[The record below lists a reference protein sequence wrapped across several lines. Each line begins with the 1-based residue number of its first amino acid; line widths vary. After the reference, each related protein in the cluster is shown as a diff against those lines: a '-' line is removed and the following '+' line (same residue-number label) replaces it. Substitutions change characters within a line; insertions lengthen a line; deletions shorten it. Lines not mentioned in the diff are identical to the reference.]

1 MILYK
6 IKTFINDF
14 VFKTRYVFA
23 TAHLPFH
30 DILAQQFYIIKI
42 ETLDINTK
50 NTTVLNCIDFLLK
63 YISKEKLQSRLSLS
77 RCAVFLAVEKENNQ
91 PVGYCW
97 AIKAEEKP
105 IWHDKFYLDPGN
117 GLLFNAYVREEY
129 RGRGIYK
136 MLQFAVH
143 DYLFNINCRQ
153 VYTIVEGSNTPS
165 LKASQ
170 RFGLACVGKNY
181 LIKFLKYNIFS
192 IYRWDKGLKIY
203 YVFKNAK
210 GNNI

>member
-1 MILYK
+1 MKLNK
-6 IKTFINDF
+6 IKTFIDNY
-14 VFKTRYVFA
+14 VFKTRYIFA
-23 TAHLPFH
+23 TDHLPY
-30 DILAQQFYIIKI
+30 QEVQNPRFYIIKI
-42 ETLDINTK
+42 DNINTDTK
-50 NTTVLNCIDFLLK
+50 NTISLNCIDFLQK
-63 YISKEKLQSRLSLS
+63 YISKQKLQSRLSLS

-105 IWHDKFYLDPGN
+105 IWHDKFYLDPEN

-170 RFGLACVGKNY
+170 KFGLACVGKNY

-192 IYRWDKGLKIY
+192 IYRWEKGLKIY

>member
-1 MILYK
+1 LTFDK
-6 IKTFINDF
+6 LKTFINDYII
-14 VFKTRYVFA
+14 KTRYVFA
-23 TAHLPFH
+23 ADHLAFQEIQNPRYA
-30 DILAQQFYIIKI
+30 LIKI
-42 ETLDINTK
+42 DDIVTDTK
-50 NTTVLNCIDFLLK
+50 NTISLNCIDFLLK
-63 YISKEKLQSRLSLS
+63 YISKEKLQSRLSLPG
-77 RCAVFLAVEKENNQ
+77 CAVFLAADLESKQ

-97 AIKAEEKP
+97 AIKAEKNS
-105 IWHDKFYLDPGN
+105 IWHDKFCLDPGN

-170 RFGLACVGKNY
+170 KFGLACVGKNY

-192 IYRWDKGLKIY
+192 IYRWEKGLNIY

>member
-1 MILYK
+1 MTLK
-6 IKTFINDF
+6 NIKTFINNYIL
-14 VFKTRYVFA
+14 KTRYIFA
-23 TAHLPFH
+23 TDHLPFQESL
-30 DILAQQFYIIKI
+30 DQLFYITKI

-50 NTTVLNCIDFLLK
+50 NTTILNCINFLVLH
-63 YISKEKLQSRLSLS
+63 ISKEKLQYRLALPN
-77 RCAVFLAVEKENNQ
+77 CTVFVALEKDSNQ

-97 AIKAEEKP
+97 AIKAEKYS
-105 IWHDKFYLDPGN
+105 IWHDKFCLDPGN

-136 MLQFAVH
+136 ILQFAVH
-143 DYLFNINCRQ
+143 DYLFNMNCRQ

-170 RFGLACVGKNY
+170 KFGLACVGKNY

-192 IYRWDKGLKIY
+192 IYRWEKGLKIY

>member
-1 MILYK
+1 LKLNK
-6 IKTFINDF
+6 IKTFIDNY
-14 VFKTRYVFA
+14 VFKTRYIFA
-23 TAHLPFH
+23 TDHLPYQEVQNPRF
-30 DILAQQFYIIKI
+30 DIIKI
-42 ETLDINTK
+42 DDIDFDTK
-50 NTTVLNCIDFLLK
+50 TSILLNCIDFLLK
-63 YISKEKLQSRLSLS
+63 YISKEKLQSRLSLPG
-77 RCAVFLAVEKENNQ
+77 CAVFLAAESKQ

-97 AIKAEEKP
+97 AVKAEKDS
-105 IWHDKFYLDPGN
+105 IWHDKFCLDPGN
-117 GLLFNAYVREEY
+117 GLLFNAYVRQEY

-153 VYTIVEGSNTPS
+153 VYTIVESSNTPS

-181 LIKFLKYNIFS
+181 LIRFLKYNIFS
-192 IYRWDKGLKIY
+192 IYRWKKGLKIY

>member
-1 MILYK
+1 MKLNK
-6 IKTFINDF
+6 IKTFIDNY
-14 VFKTRYVFA
+14 VFKTRYIFA
-23 TAHLPFH
+23 TDHLPY
-30 DILAQQFYIIKI
+30 QEVQNPRFYIIKI
-42 ETLDINTK
+42 DNIDIDTK
-50 NTTVLNCIDFLLK
+50 NPISLNCIDFLLQ
-63 YISKEKLQSRLSLS
+63 YINKQKLQSRLSLP
-77 RCAVFLAVEKENNQ
+77 RCAVFLAVEKDSDQ

-97 AIKAEEKP
+97 AIKAEKYS
-105 IWHDKFYLDPGN
+105 IWHDKFCLDPGN

-136 MLQFAVH
+136 ILQFAVH
-143 DYLFNINCRQ
+143 DYLFNMNCRQ

-170 RFGLACVGKNY
+170 KFGLACVGKNY

-192 IYRWDKGLKIY
+192 IYRWEKGLKIY